1 MTLRSLAA
9 RYAWRG
15 LRRHLRRTALSAAGV
30 GIGCAIGLITI
41 AWIRGESEMI
51 VRAAAECGA
60 GHLRVVPRDWP
71 RKRDLNLRLSDWQHT
86 LARLRALPEVK
97 VATPRTRI
105 QGLLGLGN
113 RVASAEVV
121 GVDASSEQS
130 ALRFVRHV
138 VQGRYLL
145 PGDRGA
151 AVVGKALLE
160 RLDGQLGDEL
170 LLTVMDTTGEMR
182 GALLTVVGVV
192 ATGSDNIDRAL
203 VQVPLADAAEQ
214 SGAPGAGE
222 ITVLLSEP
230 RDMERVRA
238 RIAARLPAGQR
249 VLRWYEVT
257 PELRAGY
264 EMDQGYARITIAIVI
279 ALVLLGVMSAQLTS
293 VLERRREFAVL
304 AALGMGGGQMVRIML
319 LESFSLGA
327 LGALIGLGVALP
339 IVAYLALHGIRIS
352 DLITTGD
359 MAVSGALLDPVLHA
373 DMGLWLVPYALLLSL
388 IATVLAAFYPAI
400 HATRTDPA
408 DALRVAQ

>member
-71 RKRDLNLRLSDWQHT
+71 RKRDLNLRLSDWQRT

-121 GVDASSEQS
+121 GVDASSEQA
-130 ALRFVRHV
+130 ALRFVRNV
-138 VQGRYLL
+138 VQGRYLQ

-151 AVVGKALLE
+151 AVVGKALLK
-160 RLDGQLGDEL
+160 RLDAQLGDEL

-238 RIAARLPAGQR
+238 AIAAGLPAGQQ

-293 VLERRREFAVL
+293 VLERRRELAVL

-339 IVAYLALHGIRIS
+339 IVAYLALHGIRLA

-373 DMGLWLVPYALLLSL
+373 DLGLWLVPYALLLSL
-388 IATVLAAFYPAI
+388 ISTVLAAFYPAI